1 MGKVALSYSE
11 ADKKGETLIEW
22 PWHYWFIKQ
31 MHFNGKRIKLE
42 KVLPHW
48 LSYHWGLWQSLECC
62 LLSVKALFNCCVI
75 GKIIEMLV

>member
-31 MHFNGKRIKLE
+31 MHFNGKKNKTGESSASLAI
-42 KVLPHW
+42 
-48 LSYHWGLWQSLECC
+48 LSLRSLTE
-62 LLSVKALFNCCVI
+62 SWMLFIV
-75 GKIIEMLV
+75 GESFV